1 MWLAAA
7 VPQRVSKKKQ
17 DLKRAKGKCKA
28 ALKEA
33 SIASEDFDKKMRDLD
48 FRVEQL
54 DTWLHHQAI
63 QTRNANVERK
73 IHDKFSRK
81 HAKNINSA
89 MGESED
95 QRLLSVLPIST
106 KAFWQVKNLSQPMAG
121 FPTQRCTGVPAA
133 EQWLH
138 YATLEGRE
146 KHLDTVLANFHKL
159 MEKVWSYSKEQC
171 RGTESKFT
179 KHEVESSLADAH
191 ATFGHVSAP
200 RDVQYRQY

>member
-1 MWLAAA
+1 MWLVAA
-7 VPQRVSKKKQ
+7 VPQSVSKKKQ
-17 DLKRAKGKCKA
+17 EFKRAKNKCKA
-28 ALKEA
+28 AIKEA
-33 SIASEDFDKKMRDLD
+33 SLALEDFDKKMRDLD

-54 DTWLHHQAI
+54 ETWLYHQAI
-63 QTRNANVERK
+63 QTRNTNVERK
-73 IHDKFSRK
+73 IHGKFSRK

-89 MGESED
+89 MDESED
-95 QRLLSVLPIST
+95 QRLLSVLPISS

-138 YATLEGRE
+138 YATLERRE

-159 MEKVWSYSKEQC
+159 MEKAWSYSKEQC

-191 ATFGHVSAP
+191 ATFGLVSVP